1 MSALGTHHLADFYGV
16 EASALRDDSRL
27 MALLRSA
34 LDEAGFHVLQS
45 FCYRFPGGGQ
55 GVTGM
60 FLLSESHLAFH
71 TYPEFGYLALD
82 LFSCGNARPERVIER
97 AIEVLVP
104 SAVELSEEPRGRE
117 IARAAATAATAA
129 PARDGLPG
137 FAALDPT
144 SDPNSA
150 SN

>member
-16 EASALRDDSRL
+16 DVSILRDDSRL
-27 MALLRSA
+27 MGILRGA
-34 LDEAGFHVLQS
+34 LDDAGFHVLQS

-82 LFSCGNARPERVIER
+82 LFSCGHARPEKVIER
-97 AIEVLVP
+97 AIHELAP
-104 SAVELSEEPRGRE
+104 SAVELSEEARGRDIE
-117 IARAAATAATAA
+117 RAAAAAE
-129 PARDGLPG
+129 PARDGALALTAHDP
-137 FAALDPT
+137 AAV
-144 SDPNSA
+144 